1 MPDIKILTET
11 ELRALVPLDLSLVD
25 CIEQGFA
32 ALAGGSVEMPP
43 IVSMG
48 IHENNGEIDIK
59 TAHIHGAESFTVKM
73 SPGFYDNPSMG
84 LPSTNGIMVVFSA
97 KTGQVEAVLLDNGY
111 LTEVRTAAA
120 GAVAARHLAR
130 AEASRL
136 CVIGAGAQARLQ
148 AEAIHLVRPLSHVT
162 VWARDA
168 EKAQDAAQDIAN
180 ELSVDASVAQK
191 ISEATQAADMIVTT
205 TPSKAPLVLKGHL
218 KQGQL
223 VIAIGSDQDNKCEID
238 PALIAAADHY
248 VPDRLSQTKVLGE
261 LRAAIAAG
269 LVPGDAPYQ
278 ELGDV
283 ITGALPSYDA
293 TSSLTVCDLTGTGVQ
308 DTAVATLARQRAEV
322 AGNGTTIKS

>member
-11 ELRALVPLDLSLVD
+11 DLRALVPLDLSLIE

-32 ALAGGSVEMPP
+32 ALAGGGVEMPP

-59 TAHIHGAESFTVKM
+59 TAHISGAESFTVKM
-73 SPGFYDNPSMG
+73 SPGFYDNPSIG
-84 LPSTNGIMVVFSA
+84 LPTTNGIMVVFSA

-111 LTEVRTAAA
+111 LTEARTAAA

-168 EKAQDAAQDIAN
+168 GKARDAARDIAN
-180 ELSVDASVAQK
+180 TLSVDTTV
-191 ISEATQAADMIVTT
+191 SETVGKATQAADMIVTT
-205 TPSKAPLVLKGHL
+205 TPAKSPLVLKGYV
-218 KQGQL
+218 KPGQL
-223 VIAIGSDQDNKCEID
+223 VIAMGSDQDGKCEID
-238 PALIAAADHY
+238 PALVAAADHY

-261 LRAAIAAG
+261 LRAAMAAG
-269 LVPGDAPYQ
+269 LVSGDAQYP
-278 ELGDV
+278 ELGHV

-293 TSSLTVCDLTGTGVQ
+293 ATSLTICDLTGTGAQ
-308 DTAVATLARQRAEV
+308 DTAVATLARKRAEA
-322 AGNGTTIKS
+322 AGKGTSFTS